1 MAEQYPILKSK
12 IIIEIQST
20 VEMIYT
26 MSELYIYIY
35 IYICMHMH
43 MHIYPSLL
51 FALQRLSSTLNFVVV
66 LITSSMKVS
75 PGSPS

>member
-26 MSELYIYIY
+26 MSELYIY

>member
-12 IIIEIQST
+12 ITIEIQST

-26 MSELYIYIY
+26 MSELYIY

>member
-35 IYICMHMH
+35 IYM
-43 MHIYPSLL
+43 Y
-51 FALQRLSSTLNFVVV
+51 AYAYAYLS
-66 LITSSMKVS
+66 
-75 PGSPS
+75 